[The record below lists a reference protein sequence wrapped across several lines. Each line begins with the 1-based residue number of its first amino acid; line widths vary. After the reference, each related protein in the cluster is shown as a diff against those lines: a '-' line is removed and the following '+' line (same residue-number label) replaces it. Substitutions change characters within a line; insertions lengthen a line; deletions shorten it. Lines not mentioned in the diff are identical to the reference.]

1 MDATIVNA
9 RIILVEATGLEPV
22 TLTLPALRS
31 SQMS

>member
-1 MDATIVNA
+1 METSIFNA
-9 RIILVEATGLEPV
+9 QSNLVEATGLEPV